1 MFGTRFPYPAYGLL
15 HSIERRMIAITVEIG
30 KKAPKFKLPASNGE
44 TLSLMELRGGPVVL
58 FFYPKDMT
66 ATCTV
71 QACDMRDNY
80 SAFRELGAT
89 VLGIS
94 GDSIKSHRNFVEK
107 KELPYLLLADEEHK
121 VCEQYG
127 VWQLKKLYGREYM
140 GIVRS
145 TFLID
150 AKGTLVKEWRG
161 VKVKGH
167 AEAVLD
173 AVKALKG
180 PAAGK

>member
-1 MFGTRFPYPAYGLL
+1 MA
-15 HSIERRMIAITVEIG
+15 IEVG

-44 TLSLMELRGGPVVL
+44 TVSLMELRGAPVVL

-71 QACDMRDNY
+71 QACDMRDHY
-80 SAFRELGAT
+80 AEFRKMGAV

-94 GDSIKSHRNFVEK
+94 GDSIKSHRNFIEK

-121 VCEQYG
+121 VCELYG

-150 AKGTLVKEWRG
+150 AKGTLVQEWRN

-167 AEAVLD
+167 AEAVLE
-173 AVKALKG
+173 AVSKL
-180 PAAGK
+180 

>member
-1 MFGTRFPYPAYGLL
+1 M
-15 HSIERRMIAITVEIG
+15 TVALG

-44 TLSLMELRGGPVVL
+44 TISLMELRGAPVVI

-71 QACDMRDNY
+71 QACDMRDRY
-80 SAFRELGAT
+80 AEFRKMGAV

-94 GDSIKSHRNFVEK
+94 GDSIKSHRNFIEK
-107 KELPYLLLADEEHK
+107 KELPYLLLADEDHK
-121 VCEQYG
+121 VCELYG

-150 AKGTLVKEWRG
+150 AKGTLVQEWRN

-167 AEAVLD
+167 ADAVLEAVSL
-173 AVKALKG
+173 L
-180 PAAGK
+180 

>member
-1 MFGTRFPYPAYGLL
+1 M
-15 HSIERRMIAITVEIG
+15 TVEIG
-30 KKAPKFKLPASNGE
+30 RKAPKFKLSASNGD
-44 TLSLMELRGGPVVL
+44 TVSLMELRGHNVVI

-80 SAFRELGAT
+80 ALFSQENT
-89 VLGIS
+89 VVLGIS
-94 GDSIKSHRNFVEK
+94 GDSVKSHQNFVQK
-107 KELPYLLLADEEHK
+107 KELPYLLLADEDHK
-121 VCEQYG
+121 VCKQYG

-150 AKGTLVKEWRG
+150 AKGNLIREWRK
-161 VKVKGH
+161 VRVKGH
-167 AEAVLD
+167 AEEVLEAVRR
-173 AVKALKG
+173 LK
-180 PAAGK
+180 K

>member
-1 MFGTRFPYPAYGLL
+1 MTL
-15 HSIERRMIAITVEIG
+15 EIG

-44 TLSLMELRGGPVVL
+44 IVSLMELRGQNVVL

-66 ATCTV
+66 QTCTE
-71 QACDMRDNY
+71 QACAMRDHY
-80 SAFRELGAT
+80 SEFAAENT
-89 VLGIS
+89 VVLGIS
-94 GDSIKSHRNFVEK
+94 GDSVKSHVNFVQK
-107 KELPYLLLADEEHK
+107 KELPYLLLSDENHK

-150 AKGTLVKEWRG
+150 AKGNLVREWRK

-167 AEAVLD
+167 AEEVLQAVRS
-173 AVKALKG
+173 LK
-180 PAAGK
+180 KK

>member
-1 MFGTRFPYPAYGLL
+1 MTL
-15 HSIERRMIAITVEIG
+15 EVG
-30 KKAPKFKLPASNGE
+30 KKAPKFKLLASNGE
-44 TLSLMELRGGPVVL
+44 TISLMDLRGRNVVI

-71 QACDMRDNY
+71 QACDMRDVY
-80 SAFRELGAT
+80 SEFVDANT
-89 VLGIS
+89 VVLGIS
-94 GDSIKSHRNFVEK
+94 GDSIKSHQNFVAK
-107 KELPYLLLADEEHK
+107 KELPYLLLADEDHK
-121 VCEQYG
+121 VCEKYG

-150 AKGTLVKEWRG
+150 AKGNLVREWRK

-167 AEAVLD
+167 AQEVLEAARSLN
-173 AVKALKG
+173 K
-180 PAAGK
+180 

>member
-1 MFGTRFPYPAYGLL
+1 MTLEL
-15 HSIERRMIAITVEIG
+15 G

-44 TLSLMELRGGPVVL
+44 TVSLMELRGRNVVI

-66 ATCTV
+66 PTCTE

-80 SAFRELGAT
+80 ALFEGENT
-89 VLGIS
+89 VVLGIS
-94 GDSIKSHRNFVEK
+94 GDSVKSHQNFVQK
-107 KELPYLLLADEEHK
+107 KELPYLLLSDEGHK
-121 VCEQYG
+121 VCQLYE

-150 AKGTLVKEWRG
+150 AKGNLVREWRK

-167 AEAVLD
+167 AEEVLKAVND
-173 AVKALKG
+173 LK
-180 PAAGK
+180 